1 MHLRVLALTALSHGG
16 TWAQNVPA
24 LQSVQVARGGPA
36 ADPTAEVCA
45 TLTADAAQVMFND
58 KSICQLKECSK
69 KGVTLAC
76 DEFPISIEIPAV
88 TTITDTL
95 SFNAVLNLCP
105 GAGKPVSIVLDFKDA
120 GLAATGVT
128 KADATKWN
136 QKFTSDQQIPVSI
149 PIAVVPPVTVTAV
162 ATVIITPNPANLRAT
177 IDLDICASVSTG
189 GLLPDVKY
197 CGVDLLP
204 ASLPVRLGCNVLA
217 AAMKTARA
225 CRFSHF
231 KRFKA
236 AHSCAQIV
244 FLDETLDL
252 TTFCETPK
260 PPPPPTPP
268 APTPGPPAPP
278 SPTPPAPT
286 PGPPAPPSPTPP
298 TPPGPNGS
306 TKPGVGQAPT
316 KTWIEG
322 IPNVALVVVA
332 GMRPAS
338 P

>member
-76 DEFPISIEIPAV
+76 DEFPISIKIPAV

-217 AAMKTARA
+217 AAMKTAARA

-278 SPTPPAPT
+278 SPTPP
-286 PGPPAPPSPTPP
+286 